1 MATAKQAKG
10 APKAGRR
17 QAAGA
22 RQAPPALRI
31 GWGLRDMTPTRPA
44 MLQGQMHCRVATR
57 AMDPL
62 LVTALAIEGIAARAV
77 LISCDLAFVP
87 DDVLAA
93 VRAGV
98 CRQVPEL
105 QSDEIVL
112 FATHTHTS
120 LVLGDGF
127 YPFPGGDVMT
137 PAECAALVT
146 EQAVAAA
153 VAAWQSRQPRLLGR
167 AFGHAVVGHNRYAVY
182 ANGEARMYG
191 QTAVPEFTGISGY
204 EDHGLD
210 MLFTWEP
217 DGRLAGIALAIPCPS
232 QVDEGLNV
240 FSADFWHEIR
250 VELRQRYGEQVHV
263 LPLCAAAGDQSPHFL
278 LYGRQE
284 EEMRR
289 RRGVSERQEI
299 AARVGAAVERALACT
314 PPPPSQPECAL
325 THETRHLELPPFAI
339 SRQDRD
345 WAFATLVQCARQG
358 DLESWWPSRLR
369 TIIQCADGQLA
380 SAPVAV
386 ETHII
391 QLGDVAIAACPFEL
405 FLDYSMRIKARSPA
419 AQTVVLQLAGG
430 LGWYLP
436 TAKALQGGGYGAM
449 PAVCAVGPE
458 GGGVFVEDTL
468 RAIGALFP
476 A

>member
-1 MATAKQAKG
+1 MATRKQSQKSAK
-10 APKAGRR
+10 
-17 QAAGA
+17 AA
-22 RQAPPALRI
+22 LCI
-31 GWGLRDMTPTRPA
+31 GWAVREITPRRPA
-44 MLQGQMHCRVATR
+44 MLQGQMHCRVASQ

-62 LVTALAIEGIAARAV
+62 LVTAMAVEGAAARAV
-77 LISCDLAFVP
+77 LVSCDLAFVP
-87 DDVLAA
+87 DDVLAD

-98 CRQVPEL
+98 CRQLPEL
-105 QSDEIVL
+105 QADEVVL

-127 YPFPGGDVMT
+127 YAVPAGDVMT

-146 EQAVAAA
+146 EQCVAAA
-153 VAAWQSRQPRLLGR
+153 VAAWQGRQPRLLGR

-182 ANGEARMYG
+182 AHGGARMYG

-204 EDHGLD
+204 EDHGMD

-217 DGRLAGIALAIPCPS
+217 DGRLVGVALAVPCPS

-240 FSADFWHEIR
+240 FSADYWHEVR
-250 VELRQRYGEQVHV
+250 VELRRRYGEHLQV

-289 RRGVSERQEI
+289 RRGLSERQEI
-299 AARVGAAVERALACT
+299 AERVGAAVERALACT
-314 PPPPSQPECAL
+314 PPPASQPDLAFA
-325 THETRHLELPPFAI
+325 HQVRRLELPPFAI

-345 WAFATLVQCARQG
+345 WAFDALVQCAARG
-358 DLESWWPSRLR
+358 DLQSWWPSRLR
-369 TIIQCADGQLA
+369 TIIQCADGQLVP
-380 SAPVAV
+380 APVPV

-391 QLGDVAIAACPFEL
+391 QLGDAAIATCPFEL

-419 AQTVVLQLAGG
+419 AQTLVLQLAGG

-468 RAIGALFP
+468 QAIGSLFP